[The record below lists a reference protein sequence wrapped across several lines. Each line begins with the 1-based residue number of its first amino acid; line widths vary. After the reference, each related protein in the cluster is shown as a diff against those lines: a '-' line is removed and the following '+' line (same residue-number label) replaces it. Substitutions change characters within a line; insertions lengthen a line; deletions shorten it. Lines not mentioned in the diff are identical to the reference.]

1 MRWRRFAAREGSPVS
16 DWEARPDAE
25 TIDHQQF
32 VDRYLSEDESE
43 ERREAQRHVAG
54 CVECQEKI
62 AAETAM
68 KAEMQNLTAVR
79 APQELRAR
87 ILAALDEVDR
97 ESESA
102 ARQRTRSRSRSFRWI
117 AAGAIAA
124 CLVAVVF
131 LRTSFQS
138 NPAFDSAIATFEKSQ
153 QNFTSNIPSNS
164 ADELAASFITQFGVP
179 MAWDFSSLGLSV
191 AGGRIDHE
199 ADGRVVG
206 YSMYKGNRGSL
217 MCIIYR
223 ADAIAFP
230 PGGQLVKG
238 IHVYQ
243 YKGYAIAETNRY
255 AVFSI
260 MVSTL
265 PASDLQQA
273 FAQLPG

>member
-1 MRWRRFAAREGSPVS
+1 MRSRRFAVPEGWRVP
-16 DWEARPDAE
+16 DCEARHDAE
-25 TIDHQQF
+25 KIDHQYF
-32 VDRYLSEDESE
+32 VDRYLSEADSE
-43 ERREAQRHVAG
+43 ERREAQRHIAG
-54 CVECQEKI
+54 CVECQKKM

-68 KAEMQNLTAVR
+68 KAEIQTVTAVR

-97 ESESA
+97 ESERA
-102 ARQRTRSRSRSFRWI
+102 ASPRRRSLSRTFRWM

-124 CLVAVVF
+124 CLVAVVT
-131 LRTSFQS
+131 LRVTIQS
-138 NPAFDSAIATFEKSQ
+138 NPTFDSAIATFEKSQ
-153 QNFTSNIPSNS
+153 QNFTPNIPSNS
-164 ADELAASFITQFGVP
+164 ADALAASFITQFGVP

-191 AGGRIDHE
+191 AGGRIDHQP
-199 ADGRVVG
+199 DGRVVG
-206 YSMYKGNRGSL
+206 YSMYKGGRGSL

-223 ADAIAFP
+223 ADAMAFP

-238 IHVYQ
+238 IHLYQ

-265 PASDLQQA
+265 PASELQQV